1 MKGHSCVA
9 IKKDGTKA
17 GRFKSPKAK
26 GRHLLRDI
34 ALSIR
39 FIKDLVRHPDR
50 NSVDTSLFRSCEQS
64 PHFPHFSDICVAR
77 VSSLPSFQLPGMSSV
92 AGSLQ
97 CLWSAL
103 FFWKIALP
111 LKK

>member
-1 MKGHSCVA
+1 LTDHQKRKGDISCETSPSLSDLSK
-9 IKKDGTKA
+9 IWYGTQ
-17 GRFKSPKAK
+17 
-26 GRHLLRDI
+26 I
-34 ALSIR
+34 ATAWI
-39 FIKDLVRHPDR
+39 P
-50 NSVDTSLFRSCEQS
+50 SLFRSCERS